1 MEKATKFISKVFV
14 LLLAV
19 GVLALVWSFF
29 FDRGGSEIGFEAV
42 ITAISP
48 ENIVTADVI
57 IDEDSLFAA
66 GRIPSTVRFSSDDVS
81 DELEVGD
88 RITALYMEGTQR
100 GDFLKVVSLSVQK
113 TP

>member
-1 MEKATKFISKVFV
+1 MEKAKKFISKVFV

-29 FDRGGSEIGFEAV
+29 FDRGGSEISFEAV

-57 IDEDSLFAA
+57 IDGDSSFTERRL
-66 GRIPSTVRFSSDDVS
+66 PPTVRFSADTVS

-88 RITALYMEGTQR
+88 RITALDMEGTQR
-100 GDFLKVVSLSVQK
+100 GDFLKVVSLSVQE

>member
-1 MEKATKFISKVFV
+1 MEKATKFIFKVFV

-19 GVLALVWSFF
+19 GVLTLVWSFF

-42 ITAISP
+42 ITGISP

-57 IDEDSLFAA
+57 VDEDSLFAA
-66 GRIPSTVRFSSDDVS
+66 GRLPSTVRFSADDVS

-88 RITALYMEGTQR
+88 RITALYMEGSRR
-100 GDFLKVVSLSVQK
+100 GDFIRVVSLSVQE

>member
-1 MEKATKFISKVFV
+1 MEKATKFIFKVFV

-19 GVLALVWSFF
+19 GVLTLVWSFF
-29 FDRGGSEIGFEAV
+29 FDRVGSEIGFEAV
-42 ITAISP
+42 ITGISP

-57 IDEDSLFAA
+57 VDEDSLFAA
-66 GRIPSTVRFSSDDVS
+66 GRLPSTVRFSSDDVS

-88 RITALYMEGTQR
+88 RITALYMEGSRR
-100 GDFLKVVSLSVQK
+100 GDFIRVVSLSVQE